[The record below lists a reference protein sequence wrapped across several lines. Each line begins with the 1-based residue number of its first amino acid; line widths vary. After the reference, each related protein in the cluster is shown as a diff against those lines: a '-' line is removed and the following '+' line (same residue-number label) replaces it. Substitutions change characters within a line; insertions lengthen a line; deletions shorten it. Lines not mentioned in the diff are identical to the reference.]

1 MCELKATAAV
11 GVTIYFSDASAF
23 LYHALLGQLTAK
35 QT

>member
-11 GVTIYFSDASAF
+11 DATLYFKDISAF

-35 QT
+35 QS